1 MRGLSFLKC
10 ADALLDVKTKATPAG
25 LQKFYDKAQEYIERA
40 NNMNKPETDK
50 PGYKEWE
57 EFCALIQ
64 VNWKFAPP
72 SQRDHAAACL
82 LLEES
87 LDRVPSNRSERMDAV
102 AKQVD
107 SDVFSTTVESH
118 VPTDCATTRAYFNLY
133 HDALERA
140 KGRRASVLAQ
150 MESNAELEALSE

>member
-72 SQRDHAAACL
+72 SQRDHAAARL

-87 LDRVPSNRSERMDAV
+87 LGRVVPKRNERLETLS
-102 AKQVD
+102 KLVD
-107 SDVFSTTVESH
+107 SDLFTGDVTTP
-118 VPTDCATTRAYFNLY
+118 VPTVDALTCAYFNLY